1 MLRSAAILTIKDA
14 DTMSPEG
21 RKAIADWLRG
31 RATNLIKF
39 GRGYKKTATAKYLC
53 DIKGEK

>member
-1 MLRSAAILTIKDA
+1 MLRSAAILTIKNA

-31 RATNLIKF
+31 QAKDLVKLGHKYHKTLRA
-39 GRGYKKTATAKYLC
+39 RYLC
-53 DIKGEK
+53 DIQGE